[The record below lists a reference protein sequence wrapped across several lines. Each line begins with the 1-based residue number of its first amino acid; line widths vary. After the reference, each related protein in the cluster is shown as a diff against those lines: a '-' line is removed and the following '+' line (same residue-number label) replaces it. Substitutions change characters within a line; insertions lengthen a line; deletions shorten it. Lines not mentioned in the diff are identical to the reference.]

1 MALCS
6 GKRPRYLRAQVNNLN
21 SDELRNWATVITAIV
36 ALMVFVANSFLLMR
50 NRRLENV
57 SRFIEAHQ
65 RLFAQG
71 GYIARNMASIE
82 TGSLT
87 RDRSDARMEAK
98 FHLMLLEVERLAILA
113 NNDAVPRP
121 TQVYMFG
128 WYARDILTV
137 ITEKER
143 NNMSWE
149 LVLGYLDGLAKDYTS
164 YESLTRQQRERF
176 WR

>member
-1 MALCS
+1 VSDLS
-6 GKRPRYLRAQVNNLN
+6 
-21 SDELRNWATVITAIV
+21 SDELRNWATVVAASV
-36 ALMVFVANSFLLMR
+36 ALLVFLVNSFLLLR
-50 NRRLENV
+50 NQRLENV
-57 SRFIEAHQ
+57 FPLYRIASAAFC
-65 RLFAQG
+65 LG
-71 GYIARNMASIE
+71 GYIAKNMASIE

-87 RDRSDARMEAK
+87 RDRSDAQMEAR

-164 YESLTRQQRERF
+164 YESLTRKQRARF

>member
-1 MALCS
+1 VS
-6 GKRPRYLRAQVNNLN
+6 TFD
-21 SDELRNWATVITAIV
+21 SDELRNWATVVAACV
-36 ALMVFVANSFLLMR
+36 ALLVFLVNSFLMVR
-50 NRRLENV
+50 NKRVENV

-65 RLFAQG
+65 RLFTLR
-71 GYIARNMASIE
+71 GYIATHMASIE

-128 WYARDILTV
+128 WYARTILTV

-143 NNMSWE
+143 DNISWE
-149 LVLGYLDGLAKDYTS
+149 LVLSYLDGIAKDYTA
-164 YESLTRQQRERF
+164 YEGLTREHRARF

>member
-1 MALCS
+1 MT
-6 GKRPRYLRAQVNNLN
+6 LN
-21 SDELRNWATVITAIV
+21 SDELRNWATVVGASV
-36 ALMVFVANSFLLMR
+36 ALLVFLANSFLTLR
-50 NRRLENV
+50 NQRLENV
-57 SRFIEAHQ
+57 SRFLEAHQ
-65 RLFAQG
+65 RLFALE
-71 GYIARNMASIE
+71 GYIAQNMAAIE
-82 TGSLT
+82 SGSLT

-121 TQVYMFG
+121 TQIYMFG
-128 WYARDILTV
+128 WYARDILKV
-137 ITEKER
+137 INEKER

-164 YESLTRQQRERF
+164 YERLTRDQRSRF

>member
-1 MALCS
+1 VS
-6 GKRPRYLRAQVNNLN
+6 NFD
-21 SDELRNWATVITAIV
+21 SDELRNWATVVAACV
-36 ALMVFVANSFLLMR
+36 ALLVFLVNSFLLLR
-50 NRRLENV
+50 NQRLENV
-57 SRFIEAHQ
+57 SRFLEAHQ
-65 RLFAQG
+65 RLFAMG
-71 GYIARNMASIE
+71 GYIANNMALIE

-87 RDRSDARMEAK
+87 RDRNDAAMEAR

-137 ITEKER
+137 VTKKER
-143 NNMSWE
+143 DNMSWE
-149 LVLGYLDGLAKDYTS
+149 LVLGYLDGLAKDYTA
-164 YESLTRQQRERF
+164 YEGLTQKRRVRF